1 MENSKITPEQAQEIL
16 GIKKSQYYKR
26 LEKLGIKPAKEHGKS
41 YLTPEQLELLRS
53 ESSTS
58 ITTVEES
65 SIFADFAEAQEPEI
79 SESEEDDLWRSA
91 AELKAQQL
99 SVGDLVKL
107 HLAAGMSFED
117 LPEDLQEQ
125 VRTINQAANPDV
137 KKSAASIAIAI
148 LEQRRLR
155 QK

>member
-1 MENSKITPEQAQEIL
+1 MENKITPEQAQEIL

-58 ITTVEES
+58 IATVEES
-65 SIFADFAEAQEPEI
+65 SIFVEAQEPEI

-137 KKSAASIAIAI
+137 KKSAALIASTI

>member
-1 MENSKITPEQAQEIL
+1 MENTKITPEQAQEIL

-26 LEKLGIKPAKEHGKS
+26 LDKLKIKPAKEHGKS
-41 YLTPEQLELLRS
+41 YLTPEQLDLLRS
-53 ESSTS
+53 ESAA
-58 ITTVEES
+58 IVTVEEA
-65 SIFADFAEAQEPEI
+65 SIFTSESEEPEI
-79 SESEEDDLWRSA
+79 SESEQDDLWRSA

-99 SVGDLVKL
+99 SVSDLVKL

-125 VRTINQAANPDV
+125 VRNINQAANPNV
-137 KKSAASIAIAI
+137 KKSAASIANSI

>member
-1 MENSKITPEQAQEIL
+1 MENKITPEQAQEIL

-53 ESSTS
+53 ESSAS

-65 SIFADFAEAQEPEI
+65 SIFVEAQEPEI

-137 KKSAASIAIAI
+137 KKSAALIASTI

>member
-1 MENSKITPEQAQEIL
+1 MENKITPEQAQEIL

-58 ITTVEES
+58 IATVEES
-65 SIFADFAEAQEPEI
+65 SIFVEVQEPEI

-137 KKSAASIAIAI
+137 KKSAASIASTI

>member
-58 ITTVEES
+58 IATVEES
-65 SIFADFAEAQEPEI
+65 SIFAEAQEPEI

>member
-65 SIFADFAEAQEPEI
+65 SIFAEAQEPEI

-137 KKSAASIAIAI
+137 KKSAASIASTI

>member
-1 MENSKITPEQAQEIL
+1 MENHRITPEQAQEIL

-65 SIFADFAEAQEPEI
+65 SIFAEAQEPEI

-125 VRTINQAANPDV
+125 VRSINKAANPDL
-137 KKSAASIAIAI
+137 KKSAASIASSI

>member
-1 MENSKITPEQAQEIL
+1 MENTKITPEQAQEIL

-26 LEKLGIKPAKEHGKS
+26 LDKLGIKPAKEHGKS
-41 YLTPEQLELLRS
+41 YLTPEQLDLLRS
-53 ESSTS
+53 ESAA
-58 ITTVEES
+58 IVTVEEAS
-65 SIFADFAEAQEPEI
+65 VFTPESDGPEI
-79 SESEEDDLWRSA
+79 SESEQDDLWRSA

-99 SVGDLVKL
+99 SVSDLVKL

-125 VRTINQAANPDV
+125 VRNINQAANPNV
-137 KKSAASIAIAI
+137 KKSAASIASSI
-148 LEQRRLR
+148 LEQRRSR